1 MPYKKEEKYFL
12 ANENKDYLKVTR
24 LRTPFERF
32 LPDIIIRFEKNKGGF
47 SSFHIR
53 FTFVSTIVLC
63 ALVAGLISNLWA
75 DYFAIENVLVLC
87 LLLFLFV
94 ILTVMEITITRVR
107 MNKAIEKTTENEFLR
122 I

>member
-32 LPDIIIRFEKNKGGF
+32 LPDIIIRFEKNKGF
-47 SSFHIR
+47 SSFQIR
-53 FTFVSTIVLC
+53 FTFISTIVLC

-75 DYFAIENVLVLC
+75 DYFAVENVLVLC
-87 LLLFLFV
+87 LLLFLF
-94 ILTVMEITITRVR
+94 TVFTLMEIAITRTR
-107 MNKAIEKTTENEFLR
+107 INKAIQKTTENEFLV